1 MPTVVQFRRGTTTQ
15 NNNFTGA
22 NGEITVDTTV
32 GTLRV
37 HNGVDQGGSNIATTS
52 YVDTAISSL
61 SSNSITDG
69 TSNFAIIATDGNIR
83 GNVGGSTI
91 TNIYSGGLEVTGTV
105 SATTFAGT
113 VTTAAQPN
121 ITSVGT
127 LSSLNVSGA
136 ISAGGTVTGTSF
148 IGVATSAQYADL
160 AENYLADA
168 HYIPGTVM
176 EFGGDAE
183 VTVSTVD
190 HSPAVVGVVSTQP
203 AYLMNSELTGAHP
216 VAIALTG
223 RVPCMVQGPVKKGTV
238 LVSGVVP
245 GTAMAIN
252 SLKFEPGCVLGKAMN
267 TIDTTEIKL
276 IEIAVGR
283 L

>member
-1 MPTVVQFRRGTTTQ
+1 
-15 NNNFTGA
+15 
-22 NGEITVDTTV
+22 
-32 GTLRV
+32 
-37 HNGVDQGGSNIATTS
+37 
-52 YVDTAISSL
+52 
-61 SSNSITDG
+61 
-69 TSNFAIIATDGNIR
+69 
-83 GNVGGSTI
+83 
-91 TNIYSGGLEVTGTV
+91 V

-127 LSSLNVSGA
+127 LTSLNVSGA